1 MKKIAIT
8 GGIGSGKSIVGK
20 YIETIGYPVFSCD
33 EIYKEIIH
41 TPAYVAAIAECFPTA
56 IVKEKIDRKK
66 ISAIVFN
73 DENALKKLNQISH
86 PLIMRVLDERM
97 NAQSF
102 DLVFAEVPLLFEGGF
117 ENQFDHIL
125 VITRNKEMRIRDI
138 VQRDG
143 LSVLD
148 AEKRISSQ
156 FDYDGLQAQKY
167 FQEKKVYR
175 IENDGS
181 IFQLN
186 EKVRGFIDRL
196 KRERA

>member
-8 GGIGSGKSIVGK
+8 GGIGSGKSIACK

-33 EIYKEIIH
+33 GIYKEIIN
-41 TPAYVAAIAECFPTA
+41 TPAYVAAIAERFPA
-56 IVKEKIDRKK
+56 AAVKDKIDRKK
-66 ISAIVFN
+66 LSAIVFN

-86 PLIMRVLDERM
+86 PLVMRVLDEKM
-97 NAQSF
+97 NAQSS

-167 FQEKKVYR
+167 FQEKKAYR

-186 EKVRGFIDRL
+186 EKVRAFIDRL
-196 KRERA
+196 KREYT